1 MHGCLFEL
9 VMALLPT
16 SVQKVVLLVLMLF
29 ILWVTIRS
37 F

>member
-1 MHGCLFEL
+1 MHGCLFEI

-16 SVQKVVLLVLMLF
+16 SVQKF
-29 ILWVTIRS
+29 ILLILMFFILYVTIRS